1 MNPQQQ
7 KEFRAELTALINKA
21 SAENDSNTPD
31 YILADLMISCLN
43 AANALTRAR
52 EKFYDVKLYP
62 GHVHGPGVEIVTS
75 DPNMEDRPVIPEAY
89 DGDKIN
95 WRHQDEYGQ
104 YQRPTHDAIQDAIN
118 VIKKVQDAEI
128 PITHL
133 AGNIPMAVSEL
144 IHQMS
149 DEDKKECAR
158 YIKEVEP
165 TFCNL

>member
-1 MNPQQQ
+1 MTPQKQ
-7 KEFRAELTALINKA
+7 KEFRAELTSLINRF
-21 SAENDSNTPD
+21 SAETDSNTPD

-43 AANALTRAR
+43 AASALTTAR

-95 WRHQDEYGQ
+95 WRHQDECGCTA
-104 YQRPTHDAIQDAIN
+104 RPIQESS
-118 VIKKVQDAEI
+118 IKKVQDGKI

-133 AGNIPMAVSEL
+133 AGNIPMAISEL

-149 DEDKKECAR
+149 EEDKKECAR